1 MNLSRIRL
9 LLLLINAF
17 LDGWNLCNS
26 FCHADVNQLQVSPC
40 LLLCFNHSFAF
51 RFIYPFNVCKSSIFL
66 HSLPHT
72 LLVEAEKSERVQ
84 LVHVFY
90 FLCMLSAYSCSY
102 CKLWTIV
109 AESSILPRRVLAA
122 LWNIAGWTRGNV
134 FYLSFHADVAV
145 SRAVRVWG
153 GTFSR
158 LFFMP
163 SRSSLLLCR
172 EMARSIY
179 GECAMYEYIYL
190 DHQTLFLRGWV
201 SQSAIGGPSM

>member
-1 MNLSRIRL
+1 M
-9 LLLLINAF
+9 NAF

-26 FCHADVNQLQVSPC
+26 LCHADVNQLQVSSC

-72 LLVEAEKSERVQ
+72 LLVEAERSERVQ

-90 FLCMLSAYSCSY
+90 VCSVLVHAATANCGRLLLNRQYCRAAYSLLCGTLRDELGEMCFIFLFTRMQQY
-102 CKLWTIV
+102 LELF
-109 AESSILPRRVLAA
+109 ESEVEHFP
-122 LWNIAGWTRGNV
+122 GW
-134 FYLSFHADVAV
+134 
-145 SRAVRVWG
+145 
-153 GTFSR
+153 
-158 LFFMP
+158 FFMP